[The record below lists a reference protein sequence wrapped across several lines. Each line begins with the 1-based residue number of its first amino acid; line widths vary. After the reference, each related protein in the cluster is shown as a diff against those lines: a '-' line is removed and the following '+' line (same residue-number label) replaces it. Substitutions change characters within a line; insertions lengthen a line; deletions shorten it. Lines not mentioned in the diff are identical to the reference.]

1 MRYKLNI
8 MFNFS
13 IQFLNAR
20 RYASAGTSYG
30 PVSVS
35 LCMPQ
40 VGVLSKR
47 INESGWFFWHGSF
60 LPTLSCKEIQVPS
73 KIKVLPSGTLLQ
85 TLDLENFATAYRSSK
100 RVVNLARERW
110 TLGAEAD
117 LGMFSMFGRT
127 GTPTKRGPH
136 KRTLAYS
143 LFQKGWP
150 QTASQLLLQ

>member
-1 MRYKLNI
+1 

-47 INESGWFFWHGSF
+47 INESGWFLAW
-60 LPTLSCKEIQVPS
+60 E
-73 KIKVLPSGTLLQ
+73 LPSYTEL
-85 TLDLENFATAYRSSK
+85 
-100 RVVNLARERW
+100 
-110 TLGAEAD
+110 
-117 LGMFSMFGRT
+117 
-127 GTPTKRGPH
+127 
-136 KRTLAYS
+136 
-143 LFQKGWP
+143 
-150 QTASQLLLQ
+150 